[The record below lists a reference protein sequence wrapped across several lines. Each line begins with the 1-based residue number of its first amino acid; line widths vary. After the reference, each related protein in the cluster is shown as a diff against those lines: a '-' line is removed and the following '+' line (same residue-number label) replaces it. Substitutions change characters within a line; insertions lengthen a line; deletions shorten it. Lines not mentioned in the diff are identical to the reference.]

1 MIDFVISSKA
11 SKSSR
16 VDFINSYNYRKFKNV
31 SEPAGQ
37 TDLVIGILSD
47 YTVQPVCQS
56 IELALSSVNIKAK
69 FVIFQIESIIQ
80 ILQAKN
86 NDLYSADLDVL
97 VIYPDFLKILNF
109 NHSKNSYKTNHNFF
123 VSQLLD
129 GIKQFKSQSRAKI
142 LLHNSPY
149 YGGHIDS
156 SEIDLLNKQLNDFHI
171 EGVYIVELNLLSS
184 LKADLSDERLLRDFR
199 ISIRPEHLVSYAGF
213 LLKSF
218 RNALN
223 MIIKIIIVDLDETL
237 WPGILGESNVDEF
250 VKSISSQSSD
260 LGFELANILKEKKE
274 SGTLLA
280 ISSKNYDDKVFKVFS
295 KVKNFP
301 LKIEDFVITKIN
313 WGAKSENILE
323 ILEELKFSSLNA
335 LFIDNSKIECAAVK
349 ESIPGITVLRI
360 DDQVVKLK
368 QQFNELGYFWPTIQ
382 TNEDYL
388 RIHSYKVMQKILS
401 HKDQSSLSDF
411 LSSLNSQITISEIS
425 ANNISRVEQMFKRT
439 NQFRAN
445 GNEYNRDPKNYNQ
458 LVYSLKDIYTD
469 YGIIGFLE
477 WQVKEN
483 KFLISQWLMSCRVFN
498 RNIEDYV
505 LNFLIENYTK
515 SVIQSILIDYHAT
528 DRNQFFLNQLDRL
541 GFRQSGT
548 GAFERLIIR

>member
-1 MIDFVISSKA
+1 MIDLVISSKA
-11 SKSSR
+11 SKSGR
-16 VDFINSYNYRKFKNV
+16 VDFINSDNYRKFKNV
-31 SEPAGQ
+31 SEPVGQ

-47 YTVQPVCQS
+47 YTVQPICQS
-56 IELALSSVNIKAK
+56 IELALSTINIKAK

-109 NHSKNSYKTNHNFF
+109 NHSKNSRKTNYNFF
-123 VSQLLD
+123 MSQLLD
-129 GIKQFKSQSRAKI
+129 GIKQFKSQRRTKI
-142 LLHNSPY
+142 LLHNCPY
-149 YGGHIDS
+149 YGDLADS
-156 SEIDLLNKQLNDFHI
+156 YKIDLLNKQLNDFHI
-171 EGVYIVELNLLSS
+171 EGLHIVDLNLLSS
-184 LKADLSDERLLRDFR
+184 LKANISDERLLEDFR
-199 ISIRPEHLVSYAGF
+199 ISISPEFLVSYAGF

-223 MIIKIIIVDLDETL
+223 MTIKIIIVDLDETL

-250 VKSISSQSSD
+250 VKSISSQSSNM
-260 LGFELANILKEKKE
+260 GFDLANILKEQKE

-280 ISSKNYDDKVFKVFS
+280 ISSKNYDYKVSQVFREA
-295 KVKNFP
+295 KNFP
-301 LKIEDFVITKIN
+301 LKIEDFVITKVN

-323 ILEELKFSSLNA
+323 ILEELQFSSLNA
-335 LFIDNSKIECAAVK
+335 LFIDNSRIECAAVK
-349 ESIPGITVLRI
+349 ESIPGIAVLRI

-425 ANNISRVEQMFKRT
+425 ANNISRVEQMFIRT

-445 GNEYNRDPKNYNQ
+445 GNEYHRDPKNYNQ
-458 LVYSLKDIYTD
+458 LVYSLSDIYTD
-469 YGIIGFLE
+469 YGTVGFLE

-483 KFLISQWLMSCRVFN
+483 EILISQWLMSCRVFN
-498 RNIEDYV
+498 RNIEDYI
-505 LNFLIENYTK
+505 LNFLIENHTN
-515 SVIQSILIDYHAT
+515 SDIRSILVDYHAT
-528 DRNQFFLNQLDRL
+528 DRNQFFLKQLDRL
-541 GFRQSGT
+541 GFRQLGT

>member
-1 MIDFVISSKA
+1 MIDFVVSSKA
-11 SKSSR
+11 SKSGR

-31 SEPAGQ
+31 SESAGQ

-56 IELALSSVNIKAK
+56 IELALSTINIKAK

-80 ILQAKN
+80 ILQARN
-86 NDLYSADLDVL
+86 SDLYSADLDVL

-109 NHSKNSYKTNHNFF
+109 NHSKNSYKTNYNFF
-123 VSQLLD
+123 ISQLLD
-129 GIKQFKSQSRAKI
+129 GIKQFKSQRRTKI

-149 YGGHIDS
+149 YGDHADS

-171 EGVYIVELNLLSS
+171 EGLHIVDLNLLSS
-184 LKADLSDERLLRDFR
+184 LKANLSGERLLRDFR

-223 MIIKIIIVDLDETL
+223 MTIKIIIVDLDETL

-260 LGFELANILKEKKE
+260 LGFDLANILKEQKE

-280 ISSKNYDDKVFKVFS
+280 ISSKNYDDKVSKVFS
-295 KVKNFP
+295 EAKNFP
-301 LKIEDFVITKIN
+301 LKIEDFVITKVN
-313 WGAKSENILE
+313 WDAKSENILK
-323 ILEELKFSSLNA
+323 ILEELQFSSLNA

-349 ESIPGITVLRI
+349 ESIPGIAVLRI

-368 QQFNELGYFWPTIQ
+368 QQFNELGYFLPTIH

-425 ANNISRVEQMFKRT
+425 AKNISRVEQMFIRT

-458 LVYSLKDIYTD
+458 LVYSLSDIYTD
-469 YGIIGFLE
+469 YGTIGFLE

-483 KFLISQWLMSCRVFN
+483 KILISQWLMSCRVFN
-498 RNIEDYV
+498 RNIEDYI

-515 SVIQSILIDYHAT
+515 SDIQSILIDYHAT
-528 DRNQFFLNQLDRL
+528 DRNQFFLNQFDRL